1 MKEAKEEKS
10 LPRKAAIP
18 VGETVSRGARPRL
31 SGDFGL
37 KFRSAVRKMYK
48 SFKEAVVYP

>member
-1 MKEAKEEKS
+1 MKEAKEEKP

-18 VGETVSRGARPRL
+18 VGETESIGARPGL

-37 KFRSAVRKMYK
+37 KFRSAVHKMYK